1 MAETNG
7 KWKTTQAEFMGFVKA
22 KLEDNEQSVLRIEKK
37 IISNEEKISTLAS
50 KLNNMKGTVAII
62 AVIITA
68 AISGLLQI
76 LFN

>member
-7 KWKTTQAEFMGFVKA
+7 KWKTTQTEFMGFVKA

>member
-7 KWKTTQAEFMGFVKA
+7 KWKVTQAEFMGFVKA